1 MADRIT
7 FAPAF
12 KAEVQAWMQ
21 ANPQKTRVATILAA
35 SEKFKNKAKTKEGK
49 KAKDPSVA
57 TLGLWYNGVAA
68 PKPRKAK
75 AKAAA
80 TAKKRGGG
88 RKAATPVSAAISKTG
103 TRLIEQARD
112 IEKRIHGEL
121 VDGLKSLDA
130 LHNQLSE
137 KMAEYEKIFNR
148 KAEDVFAKNKD
159 LRDTLTRVGLGGR
172 ASRAAKEKA

>member
-7 FAPAF
+7 YLAAF

-21 ANPQKTRVATILAA
+21 ANPQKTRVATIAA
-35 SEKFKNKAKTKEGK
+35 AAEKFKNKAKSKDGK
-49 KAKDPSVA
+49 KAKDPSIA

-68 PKPRKAK
+68 PKPRKP
-75 AKAAA
+75 KAAA
-80 TAKKRGGG
+80 AAKKRGG
-88 RKAATPVSAAISKTG
+88 RKAAGAPVTAAISKTG

-172 ASRAAKEKA
+172 GSRAAKEKA